1 MAERNKQKKTI
12 TQKPTGEKLMTKQEM
27 IEEIETLIRAHK
39 DNYCAS
45 VFWLADNI
53 KAIVTDPDLTDD
65 ETKAQEKN

>member
-1 MAERNKQKKTI
+1 
-12 TQKPTGEKLMTKQEM
+12 MTKQEM